1 MQDSIFSNLKGR
13 QMKKTLIAALGLI
26 AALAFTVPAFEAS
39 SALAATTAA
48 TTTAKPM
55 KKTAHHAAC
64 KPTKTHK
71 CPVHH
76 AKKKKPTKPATPAT

>member
-1 MQDSIFSNLKGR
+1 MQDSIFSNWKGR

-26 AALAFTVPAFEAS
+26 AALAFTAPAFEAS

-48 TTTAKPM
+48 TKTM
-55 KKTAHHAAC
+55 KKHHAAC
-64 KPTKTHK
+64 KPSKTHK

-76 AKKKKPTKPATPAT
+76 KKKKKM

>member
-1 MQDSIFSNLKGR
+1 MQDSIFGNWKGR
-13 QMKKTLIAALGLI
+13 QMKKTLIAALGLV
-26 AALAFTVPAFEAS
+26 AALAFTAPAFEAS

-48 TTTAKPM
+48 ATTKPM
-55 KKTAHHAAC
+55 KKTVHHAAC

-76 AKKKKPTKPATPAT
+76 TMKKKKPTT